1 MYGYIYIIYI
11 YIFIL
16 CIIMY
21 YYKLQ
26 PMQQEIE
33 GCWVLSLEMV
43 VERKVNAKPWGHGG
57 VRIWGP
63 SNHRSHVG
71 Y

>member
-1 MYGYIYIIYI
+1 
-11 YIFIL
+11 
-16 CIIMY
+16 MY

-26 PMQQEIE
+26 PLQQEIE

-43 VERKVNAKPWGHGG
+43 VERKLNANPRGHGG

-63 SNHRSHVG
+63 ASNHRSHVG